1 MHPSQAARPLPQL
14 FPPPPRKFE
23 CLRRLA
29 RWAVGAALV
38 LGAAAT
44 AQAQHW
50 KLDASFKADQGSTH
64 AMVQHDGKLWATF
77 LTELVRLNVNSG
89 ADEQRLDGKGGPVFA
104 LALQADGKLL
114 AAGGFTE
121 FPVGEPASRVVRLN
135 PDGTRDTSFTSPT
148 ISALLPHNQLVK
160 HLAVQADGKILIA
173 GNFGQVDGA
182 PAHGLARLNADGS
195 RDASFQNT
203 LPDHF
208 LAGGLLLLPNGQ
220 ILAGAN
226 NGQLYRLNPDGSLA
240 NDGLAYV
247 ASGVTM
253 LHRLASGK
261 ILVGGG
267 FTYVEHKPYERLLRL
282 NADGTLDTSFANP
295 RIQGGSEQVQAVQE
309 LPNGQI
315 LIGGNFTQVHGQAR
329 EHLALLNADGT
340 LDNQFNAPAVDGVI
354 TYSRGI
360 SSFLLQDS
368 GKLLVGGW
376 FSMRDGT
383 VMRSDVVRLIP
394 PATHAITTAISPAGS
409 GTVTCSP
416 SSVFEGGNATCTATA
431 NAGYTFSAFSGDC
444 TGTTCTL
451 TNVTSP
457 KSVTAN
463 FTTTHAITTAISPKG
478 SGTVGCSP
486 NPVPNGGIAICKA
499 TAKKGF
505 VFDSFSGDCSGTN
518 STCALTNVTS
528 AQHVIAKFTAKGT
541 THAIT
546 ATANPPAGGTV
557 SCTPNPVPN
566 GGDATCTATA
576 NAGFAFDSFSGDC
589 TGATCALT
597 NVTSPK
603 SVTAKFTA
611 TATTHAITATANPAA
626 GGTVSCAPNPVPNGS
641 NATCTATANTG
652 YTFTSFSGDCTGT
665 TCALTNVSSPKSVT
679 ANFTATPSTHAITAT
694 ANPAAGGTV
703 SCTPNPVPNGGDAT
717 CTATA
722 NTGFAFDGFSG
733 DCTGATCALTNV
745 TSAKSVTAAFK
756 DVRRRFEGTT
766 APPSGAG
773 APAVA
778 TFTGGGANCRFDA
791 GSTAF
796 IAAPAAPP
804 SGQSLPHGAFR
815 FKLTGCDV
823 GSTVTMS
830 VQWPGAVGG
839 ALKYGRASAS
849 ATADSFYAH
858 PGISASGSVTSITL
872 TDGGLGDADNAA
884 NGEIS
889 DPLAATTAITAG
901 PMGVTAVPTL
911 GHWGL
916 MLLGLAVAGLGA
928 RRLRHKA
935 A

>member
-1 MHPSQAARPLPQL
+1 M
-14 FPPPPRKFE
+14 
-23 CLRRLA
+23 
-29 RWAVGAALV
+29 
-38 LGAAAT
+38 
-44 AQAQHW
+44 
-50 KLDASFKADQGSTH
+50 
-64 AMVQHDGKLWATF
+64 
-77 LTELVRLNVNSG
+77 
-89 ADEQRLDGKGGPVFA
+89 
-104 LALQADGKLL
+104 QADGKLL

-148 ISALLPHNQLVK
+148 ISALLPHNRLVK

-267 FTYVEHKPYERLLRL
+267 FTYVEHKPYEKLLRL

-431 NAGYTFSAFSGDC
+431 NAGFVFDSFSGDC

-505 VFDSFSGDCSGTN
+505 VFDSFSGDCSGTS

-528 AQHVIAKFTAKGT
+528 AQHVTAKFTAK
-541 THAIT
+541 
-546 ATANPPAGGTV
+546 AT
-557 SCTPNPVPN
+557 
-566 GGDATCTATA
+566 
-576 NAGFAFDSFSGDC
+576 
-589 TGATCALT
+589 
-597 NVTSPK
+597 
-603 SVTAKFTA
+603 
-611 TATTHAITATANPAA
+611 
-626 GGTVSCAPNPVPNGS
+626 
-641 NATCTATANTG
+641 
-652 YTFTSFSGDCTGT
+652 
-665 TCALTNVSSPKSVT
+665 
-679 ANFTATPSTHAITAT
+679 THAITAT

-703 SCTPNPVPNGGDAT
+703 SCTPNPVPNGGNAT
-717 CTATA
+717 CTVTA
-722 NTGFAFDGFSG
+722 NTGYTFTSFSG
-733 DCTGATCALTNV
+733 DCTGTTCTLTNV
-745 TSAKSVTAAFK
+745 TSVK
-756 DVRRRFEGTT
+756 
-766 APPSGAG
+766 
-773 APAVA
+773 
-778 TFTGGGANCRFDA
+778 
-791 GSTAF
+791 
-796 IAAPAAPP
+796 
-804 SGQSLPHGAFR
+804 
-815 FKLTGCDV
+815 
-823 GSTVTMS
+823 
-830 VQWPGAVGG
+830 
-839 ALKYGRASAS
+839 
-849 ATADSFYAH
+849 
-858 PGISASGSVTSITL
+858 
-872 TDGGLGDADNAA
+872 
-884 NGEIS
+884 
-889 DPLAATTAITAG
+889 
-901 PMGVTAVPTL
+901 
-911 GHWGL
+911 
-916 MLLGLAVAGLGA
+916 
-928 RRLRHKA
+928 
-935 A
+935 

>member
-23 CLRRLA
+23 RLRRLA

-394 PATHAITTAISPAGS
+394 PATHAINTAISPAGS

-416 SSVFEGGNATCTATA
+416 SSVFEGGNVTCTATA

-611 TATTHAITATANPAA
+611 TPSTHAITATANPAA
-626 GGTVSCAPNPVPNGS
+626 GGTVSCAPNPVPNGG
-641 NATCTATANTG
+641 NATCT
-652 YTFTSFSGDCTGT
+652 
-665 TCALTNVSSPKSVT
+665 VT
-679 ANFTATPSTHAITAT
+679 AN
-694 ANPAAGGTV
+694 AGFV
-703 SCTPNPVPNGGDAT
+703 
-717 CTATA
+717 
-722 NTGFAFDGFSG
+722 FDGFSG
-733 DCTGATCALTNV
+733 DCTGATCTLTNV

-766 APPSGAG
+766 VPPSGAG

-804 SGQSLPHGAFR
+804 SGQAMPHGALR
-815 FKLTGCDV
+815 FKLVDCDP
-823 GSTVTMS
+823 GSTVNVT
-830 VQWPGAVGG
+830 VRWPGPVDG

-858 PGISASGSVTSITL
+858 PGISASGNTTSITL

-916 MLLGLAVAGLGA
+916 MLLGLAAAGLGA
-928 RRLRHKA
+928 RRLRHKKA

>member
-14 FPPPPRKFE
+14 FSPPPRKFE
-23 CLRRLA
+23 RLKRLRRLA
-29 RWAVGAALV
+29 RWAAGAALA
-38 LGAAAT
+38 LGAAGA

-50 KLDASFKADQGSTH
+50 RLDASFSGDAGAVLGELIQK
-64 AMVQHDGKLWATF
+64 DGKLWAIHF
-77 LTELVRLNVNSG
+77 GVSAGSVGSLRRLDATSG
-89 ADEQRLDGKGGPVFA
+89 AKELQIQTNGKIFTQ
-104 LALQADGKLL
+104 ALQANGKLL
-114 AAGGFTE
+114 VGGDFTQFPKGQMAG
-121 FPVGEPASRVVRLN
+121 PIVSLN
-135 PDGTRDTSFTSPT
+135 LDGTRDASF
-148 ISALLPHNQLVK
+148 SAPYFLAPLTKDVSA
-160 HLAVQADGKILIA
+160 LAVQADGKILV
-173 GNFGQVDGA
+173 GGEFYKVDYA
-182 PAHGLARLNADGS
+182 PAHGLVRLNADGS
-195 RDASFQNT
+195 RDTSFQNAIPSR
-203 LPDHF
+203 PDDYYSVT
-208 LAGGLLLLPNGQ
+208 ALLILPNGQ
-220 ILAGAN
+220 ILAAGFR
-226 NGQLYRLNPDGSLA
+226 GLDRLDPDGSLA
-240 NDGLAYV
+240 NTGLPSFGGSWNDVYA
-247 ASGVTM
+247 

-261 ILVGGG
+261 ILVGGK
-267 FTYVEHKPYERLLRL
+267 FTSAGGQPYEKLARL
-282 NADGTLDTSFANP
+282 NADGTLDTSFVNP
-295 RIQGGSEQVQAVQE
+295 GIQGSEVRVIHE

-315 LIGGNFTQVHGQAR
+315 LIGGNFTQVQGQPRA
-329 EHLALLNADGT
+329 HLALLNADGT
-340 LDNQFNAPAVDGVI
+340 LDTQFSAPALSALVHTKLEVL
-354 TYSRGI
+354 
-360 SSFLLQDS
+360 SFTRQAD
-368 GKLLVGGW
+368 GKLLVGGY
-376 FSMRDGT
+376 FTMQEGAVKRTGL
-383 VMRSDVVRLIP
+383 VRLIP
-394 PATHAITTAISPAGS
+394 PATHAINTAISPAGS

-416 SSVFEGGNATCTATA
+416 SSVFEGGNVTCTATA

-451 TNVTSP
+451 TNVTSA
-457 KSVTAN
+457 KSVTAK
-463 FTTTHAITTAISPKG
+463 FTATAHAITTAISPKG

-499 TAKKGF
+499 SAKKGF
-505 VFDSFSGDCSGTN
+505 VFDSFSGDCSGTS

-528 AQHVIAKFTAKGT
+528 AKSVTAKFTAKGT

-546 ATANPPAGGTV
+546 ATASPTAGGTV

-566 GGDATCTATA
+566 GG
-576 NAGFAFDSFSGDC
+576 
-589 TGATCALT
+589 
-597 NVTSPK
+597 
-603 SVTAKFTA
+603 
-611 TATTHAITATANPAA
+611 
-626 GGTVSCAPNPVPNGS
+626 
-641 NATCTATANTG
+641 NATCTVTANTG

-665 TCALTNVSSPKSVT
+665 TCTLTNVTSAKNVT
-679 ANFTATPSTHAITAT
+679 ANFTAAATTHAITT
-694 ANPAAGGTV
+694 AVNPAGSGTV

-733 DCTGATCALTNV
+733 DCTGTSPTCTLTNV

-766 APPSGAG
+766 VPPSGAG

-804 SGQSLPHGAFR
+804 SGQAMPHGALR
-815 FKLTGCDV
+815 FKLVDCDP
-823 GSTVTMS
+823 GSTVNVT
-830 VQWPGAVGG
+830 VRWPGPVDG

-858 PGISASGSVTSITL
+858 PGISASGNTTSITL

-916 MLLGLAVAGLGA
+916 MLLGLAAAGLGA
-928 RRLRHKA
+928 RRLRKA

>member
-23 CLRRLA
+23 RLKRLA
-29 RWAVGAALV
+29 RWAAGAALA

-315 LIGGNFTQVHGQAR
+315 LIGGNNASINT
-329 EHLALLNADGT
+329 AL
-340 LDNQFNAPAVDGVI
+340 
-354 TYSRGI
+354 
-360 SSFLLQDS
+360 
-368 GKLLVGGW
+368 
-376 FSMRDGT
+376 
-383 VMRSDVVRLIP
+383 
-394 PATHAITTAISPAGS
+394 
-409 GTVTCSP
+409 
-416 SSVFEGGNATCTATA
+416 
-431 NAGYTFSAFSGDC
+431 
-444 TGTTCTL
+444 
-451 TNVTSP
+451 
-457 KSVTAN
+457 
-463 FTTTHAITTAISPKG
+463 
-478 SGTVGCSP
+478 
-486 NPVPNGGIAICKA
+486 
-499 TAKKGF
+499 
-505 VFDSFSGDCSGTN
+505 
-518 STCALTNVTS
+518 
-528 AQHVIAKFTAKGT
+528 
-541 THAIT
+541 
-546 ATANPPAGGTV
+546 
-557 SCTPNPVPN
+557 
-566 GGDATCTATA
+566 
-576 NAGFAFDSFSGDC
+576 
-589 TGATCALT
+589 
-597 NVTSPK
+597 
-603 SVTAKFTA
+603 
-611 TATTHAITATANPAA
+611 
-626 GGTVSCAPNPVPNGS
+626 
-641 NATCTATANTG
+641 
-652 YTFTSFSGDCTGT
+652 
-665 TCALTNVSSPKSVT
+665 
-679 ANFTATPSTHAITAT
+679 
-694 ANPAAGGTV
+694 
-703 SCTPNPVPNGGDAT
+703 
-717 CTATA
+717 
-722 NTGFAFDGFSG
+722 
-733 DCTGATCALTNV
+733 
-745 TSAKSVTAAFK
+745 
-756 DVRRRFEGTT
+756 
-766 APPSGAG
+766 
-773 APAVA
+773 
-778 TFTGGGANCRFDA
+778 
-791 GSTAF
+791 
-796 IAAPAAPP
+796 
-804 SGQSLPHGAFR
+804 FR
-815 FKLTGCDV
+815 
-823 GSTVTMS
+823 
-830 VQWPGAVGG
+830 
-839 ALKYGRASAS
+839 
-849 ATADSFYAH
+849 
-858 PGISASGSVTSITL
+858 
-872 TDGGLGDADNAA
+872 
-884 NGEIS
+884 
-889 DPLAATTAITAG
+889 
-901 PMGVTAVPTL
+901 
-911 GHWGL
+911 
-916 MLLGLAVAGLGA
+916 
-928 RRLRHKA
+928 
-935 A
+935 

>member
-23 CLRRLA
+23 RLRRLA
-29 RWAVGAALV
+29 RWAAGAALV

-135 PDGTRDTSFTSPT
+135 PDGTRDTSFTPPT
-148 ISALLPHNQLVK
+148 ISALLSHNQLVK

-340 LDNQFNAPAVDGVI
+340 LDNQFNAPAVGGVI

-394 PATHAITTAISPAGS
+394 PATHAINTAISPAGS

-416 SSVFEGGNATCTATA
+416 SPVFEGGNVTCTATA

-451 TNVTSP
+451 TNVTSA
-457 KSVTAN
+457 KNVTAN

-611 TATTHAITATANPAA
+611 TPSTHAITATANPAA
-626 GGTVSCAPNPVPNGS
+626 GGTVSCAPNPVPNGG
-641 NATCTATANTG
+641 NATCT
-652 YTFTSFSGDCTGT
+652 
-665 TCALTNVSSPKSVT
+665 VT
-679 ANFTATPSTHAITAT
+679 AN
-694 ANPAAGGTV
+694 AGFV
-703 SCTPNPVPNGGDAT
+703 
-717 CTATA
+717 
-722 NTGFAFDGFSG
+722 FDGFSG
-733 DCTGATCALTNV
+733 DCTGATCTLTNV

-766 APPSGAG
+766 VPPSGAG

-804 SGQSLPHGAFR
+804 SGQAMPHGALR
-815 FKLTGCDV
+815 FKLVDCDP
-823 GSTVTMS
+823 GSTVNVT
-830 VQWPGAVGG
+830 VRWPGPVDG

-858 PGISASGSVTSITL
+858 PGISASGNTTSITL

-916 MLLGLAVAGLGA
+916 MLLGLAAAGLGA
-928 RRLRHKA
+928 RRLRHKKA